1 MLEESRGKRGTGKI
15 MRYRIGEVSE
25 LIGVSNEALRNYER
39 AGIIQSWRTE
49 GSNIRYYDIETI
61 SKLIGIRSRRN
72 EGFGIKEIQRIYT
85 DISGEEYHA
94 LVKEKIA
101 GMERELALR
110 QLYLQRMR
118 WMEEQ
123 LSVSER
129 TPNRCVFARSPRFHT
144 LRYREGDCLNSP
156 SVMKVW
162 AKHLFFI
169 QHFVQYRAGDF
180 LGRGISCEVSLA
192 AQAEELALLES
203 EGEADSPAVTI
214 REPMDCVL
222 CTCERR
228 DIHDPYAA
236 CASAIGD
243 FMHKEGLRLAG
254 DPFSISICGYHQ
266 GGGRRTVINLYLPV

>member
-156 SVMKVW
+156 AVMKVW
-162 AKHLFFI
+162 AQAPLFYPALCA
-169 QHFVQYRAGDF
+169 VPV
-180 LGRGISCEVSLA
+180 RGFS
-192 AQAEELALLES
+192 
-203 EGEADSPAVTI
+203 GERNQLRGLSGP
-214 REPMDCVL
+214 P
-222 CTCERR
+222 RR
-228 DIHDPYAA
+228 RNWRCWSRKGKRTA
-236 CASAIGD
+236 
-243 FMHKEGLRLAG
+243 
-254 DPFSISICGYHQ
+254 
-266 GGGRRTVINLYLPV
+266 RR